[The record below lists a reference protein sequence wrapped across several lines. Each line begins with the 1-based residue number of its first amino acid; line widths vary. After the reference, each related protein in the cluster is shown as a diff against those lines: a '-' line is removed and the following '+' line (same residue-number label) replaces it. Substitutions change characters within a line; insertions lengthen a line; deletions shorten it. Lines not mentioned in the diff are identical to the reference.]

1 MNNIHS
7 IKIKRDR
14 LTDAAQEV
22 YPLAITHREES
33 ESLRRIAPAV
43 VERLKDLQ
51 LFRIGLPKSLGG
63 WEADPV
69 EVLKTYELLS
79 SAEASVAWSVWNN
92 HLACAFGRFLDE
104 DSMNEIFKNP
114 RHVYANSARPEGV
127 AEIVPGGYIVSDRWT
142 LVSGC
147 ELSDWFALRCLVTS
161 EDLPKTLGP
170 GAKLKLFFIPKGAI
184 KVIDTWSVGGLR
196 GTGSHDIEIKDAFV
210 NEKYAIDFDSPV
222 AIDNAYSRLPIG
234 CMNSAGNAAIALGLL
249 KSATDD
255 LVKLC
260 LERVTPGKNP
270 DLRDRLTVQTA
281 VAKSKTLLS
290 STRAQLHNAVA
301 IVWKE
306 SQEGNT
312 YTDEQLADVWA
323 ASVRAATDAKAMLTE
338 IYAAAGTAALYTKSH
353 IERTHRDIHAV
364 LQHGIIQPH
373 WMNQAGMAYVGL
385 KPTGSM
391 FRI

>member
-1 MNNIHS
+1 M
-7 IKIKRDR
+7 
-14 LTDAAQEV
+14 
-22 YPLAITHREES
+22 
-33 ESLRRIAPAV
+33 
-43 VERLKDLQ
+43 ERLKDLQ

-92 HLACAFGRFLDE
+92 HLACTFGRFLDE

-127 AEIVPGGYIVSDRWT
+127 AEIVPGGYIVSGRWT

-234 CMNSAGNAAIALGLL
+234 CMNSAGNAAIAL
-249 KSATDD
+249 
-255 LVKLC
+255 
-260 LERVTPGKNP
+260 
-270 DLRDRLTVQTA
+270 
-281 VAKSKTLLS
+281 
-290 STRAQLHNAVA
+290 
-301 IVWKE
+301 
-306 SQEGNT
+306 
-312 YTDEQLADVWA
+312 
-323 ASVRAATDAKAMLTE
+323 
-338 IYAAAGTAALYTKSH
+338 
-353 IERTHRDIHAV
+353 
-364 LQHGIIQPH
+364 
-373 WMNQAGMAYVGL
+373 
-385 KPTGSM
+385 
-391 FRI
+391 